1 MTDRSDSPPG
11 DSEFEFLV
19 GETTLVAFA
28 LDHTP
33 ADVLRELVQN
43 EYDARGTSMELS
55 FGVDRLTVRGNG
67 RPIDAKGWKR
77 LGVMLGTAT
86 FLAPAVTLKRSQTGS
101 VPRISA

>member
-1 MTDRSDSPPG
+1 MTDPSGSTPG

-43 EYDARGTSMELS
+43 EYDAGGTSMELS
-55 FGVDRLTVRGNG
+55 FGIDRLTVLVL
-67 RPIDAKGWKR
+67 A
-77 LGVMLGTAT
+77 VM
-86 FLAPAVTLKRSQTGS
+86 
-101 VPRISA
+101 